1 MPLTSSDLTT
11 GEYLTRWINLR
22 RMDESTRRTYA
33 GHIRNHLI
41 PHLGRIRLHQLRI
54 DHIGAMFATIAA
66 RNQQITTA
74 RRSSNPD
81 VRASV
86 KGQRTVGPSTMH
98 RIRAT
103 LRKAL
108 NDAIRKQRLI
118 EHNPAAHFE
127 LEPED
132 MPKARLWT
140 DAAVTQWR
148 ATGHVPSKV
157 MVWTPDQAGVF
168 LDYTE
173 EHDPDLY
180 PLFALVLRRGPRRGE
195 AVGIR
200 TDQIDLTT
208 ATAVIS
214 HQIATIGYEPVYK
227 KVKTRHGDR
236 VVALDSDTVTDLT
249 AYSKRRAAHKLAA
262 GPDWPDT
269 IRLRTPAPG
278 GGNDHVDVD
287 LFFRRP
293 DGTAWHPELV
303 SERFERHARDAGLP
317 PVGIHDG
324 RHGAAT
330 FTKAAGGD
338 ITEIKELLGHSTIT
352 ITADIYTSLLQ
363 DLQRVTAENT
373 AKLIPRKRRN
383 TAA

>member
-1 MPLTSSDLTT
+1 
-11 GEYLTRWINLR
+11 
-22 RMDESTRRTYA
+22 
-33 GHIRNHLI
+33 
-41 PHLGRIRLHQLRI
+41 
-54 DHIGAMFATIAA
+54 
-66 RNQQITTA
+66 
-74 RRSSNPD
+74 
-81 VRASV
+81 
-86 KGQRTVGPSTMH
+86 STMH

-108 NDAIRKQRLI
+108 NDAIRKERLI
-118 EHNPAAHFE
+118 EHNPAAHFD
-127 LEPED
+127 LEPEEL
-132 MPKARLWT
+132 PKARLWT
-140 DAAVTQWR
+140 DAAVKQWK

-157 MVWTPDQAGVF
+157 MVWTPEQAGVF
-168 LDYTE
+168 LDHAE

-180 PLFALVLRRGPRRGE
+180 PLFAFVLRRGPRRGE

-214 HQIATIGYEPVYK
+214 HQIATLGYEPVYK
-227 KVKTRHGDR
+227 KVKTRQGDR
-236 VVALDSDTVTDLT
+236 VIALDSDTVADFT
-249 AYSKRRAAHKLAA
+249 AYTKRRAAHKLAT
-262 GPDWPDT
+262 GPDWPTT
-269 IRLRTPAPG
+269 IQLRTTAPG
-278 GGNDHVDVD
+278 GGTAHVDVD

-293 DGTAWHPELV
+293 NGTAWHPELV
-303 SERFERHARDAGLP
+303 AERFERHARDAGLP
-317 PVGIHDG
+317 PSGIHDG